1 MRVALFV
8 HCFFPAH
15 FYGTETY
22 TLELAKQYRTMGVD
36 AHVVTAIFPGEPAA
50 NALLTHFEFQGIPVT
65 CIDKNRLPNTR
76 VKDTYYQPEMRPI
89 LARVLRDIQPDVVHV
104 THLINHTAAL
114 LEAVQDLGI
123 PCYATFTDFFG
134 FCYNNKLEAADGS
147 LCTGPAPDRS
157 NCMACHF
164 KDASRHPGAHRLLRW
179 GAHPRRVAWFAN
191 AANLARKLPPLR
203 RGRVDGLLEDLARR
217 PDTLLSLYSAY
228 REVVTPTRFLRTAYE
243 RNGFSMPMRNIPF
256 GVDIERHA
264 KPRRPAGHRPVVGFI
279 GQIAR
284 HKGTDILV
292 EAFGRLPKDAAELH
306 IYGPADQD
314 PAYMGGLHV
323 MADGAPI
330 HFRGTFEKERM
341 REVMDGLDLLV
352 IPSRWYENSPLVL
365 LNALATHTPVVVSD
379 VAGMTEF
386 LDEGRNGFSFQR
398 SSVDSLEHIL
408 GQVVLNRDRLFGLS
422 LTTQYERTP
431 RIMAEETLAIYDR
444 EAATVLLPDQLTT
457 T

>member
-1 MRVALFV
+1 M
-8 HCFFPAH
+8 
-15 FYGTETY
+15 
-22 TLELAKQYRTMGVD
+22 
-36 AHVVTAIFPGEPAA
+36 
-50 NALLTHFEFQGIPVT
+50 
-65 CIDKNRLPNTR
+65 
-76 VKDTYYQPEMRPI
+76 
-89 LARVLRDIQPDVVHV
+89 
-104 THLINHTAAL
+104 
-114 LEAVQDLGI
+114 
-123 PCYATFTDFFG
+123 
-134 FCYNNKLEAADGS
+134 
-147 LCTGPAPDRS
+147 
-157 NCMACHF
+157 
-164 KDASRHPGAHRLLRW
+164 SR
-179 GAHPRRVAWFAN
+179 
-191 AANLARKLPPLR
+191 
-203 RGRVDGLLEDLARR
+203 
-217 PDTLLSLYSAY
+217 
-228 REVVTPTRFLRTAYE
+228 
-243 RNGFSMPMRNIPF
+243 
-256 GVDIERHA
+256 
-264 KPRRPAGHRPVVGFI
+264 
-279 GQIAR
+279 
-284 HKGTDILV
+284 
-292 EAFGRLPKDAAELH
+292 
-306 IYGPADQD
+306 
-314 PAYMGGLHV
+314 LHV